1 MSNYNNGN
9 YLTFENELTNIDYYI
24 SNVCGFNDCIKSLL
38 RKDPETRKAILGASY
53 KEVLTLRTKAHE
65 SLRLLEELER
75 RKTLTADINEVS
87 MLAAGQNPFT

>member
-9 YLTFENELTNIDYYI
+9 YLTFENELSNIDYYI
-24 SNVCGFNDCIKSLL
+24 ASVCGFNDCIKSLL

-53 KEVLTLRTKAHE
+53 KEVLTLRTKTHE

-75 RKTLTADINEVS
+75 RKTLTADTSEVS